1 MNVFSDFFNT
11 WDRLDEIYVK
21 DFDEGSDTQF
31 YHFFEDLADLTNS
44 LFTRRIY
51 SNKNEKAS
59 QLDVFAPKGS
69 SYVCMTVGKEG
80 KQRTAKNF
88 GTRPFGIAFNN
99 LAELCSNRK
108 YMFNPS
114 EDGFYSQ
121 FLAKTQYD
129 LVRNGREKGTA
140 TKNSVI
146 KDIAEF
152 RDFELLAIGK
162 LGGDYTGYYFIS
174 GGQGRNLSNH
184 WSSKLF
190 KDEKLYN
197 TLRKWFMW
205 NMSDRW
211 KASDIPEP
219 KRYSNKMAV
228 QQNIF
233 YHFVNDTIGGP
244 RAGHPEDLY
253 KDHVI
258 NTTGNLNSQYIPWVD
273 ELGGET
279 HDSAMDFR
287 FKVKQ
292 VEFDEIIGVGP
303 FMVKDE
309 VGNILLHMDMC
320 KPGNKGGYTPPKLFS
335 TQALTDVTDTDGSAR
350 GYSDTADTYVSGRG
364 RKIKTLKGKES
375 RPEHLLMDKYTA
387 TALASLYNESEY
399 RVYVPQKKDFVFT
412 PKDISSIVLPAEI
425 STAGKVKIDLNKL
438 VHILAESPQEI
449 PESKVDFIQY
459 LLSNRIVHSGNISE
473 HTFKNLVLLIQLL
486 QDNYSDVNVEVINGM
501 NVTSL
506 ALNTKYATTG
516 EDDNKLRLNRAGN
529 YRGSGKL
536 RLLTNFDVMQQIEDA
551 EEVPWKEV
559 TSVIAYLQNLGAKA
573 RLGAE
578 TILIG
583 ADANDRKYVLFV
595 DNAHKAQGF
604 LELPGGGLHTAP
616 VKKDD
621 FKTIAQQRLYFK
633 GGLDAS
639 KIRELTDTNHGLLLY
654 ENGVAE
660 KGKSQSTRTV
670 TWPWSYYQLFTA
682 FYTETLNEEDTD
694 YSFDNRDLDIIKAK
708 GEDGYDCYLKW
719 IPVDSLDYNRSLLT
733 RYSNIFNIIRS
744 TAQRY

>member
-1 MNVFSDFFNT
+1 
-11 WDRLDEIYVK
+11 
-21 DFDEGSDTQF
+21 
-31 YHFFEDLADLTNS
+31 
-44 LFTRRIY
+44 
-51 SNKNEKAS
+51 
-59 QLDVFAPKGS
+59 
-69 SYVCMTVGKEG
+69 
-80 KQRTAKNF
+80 
-88 GTRPFGIAFNN
+88 
-99 LAELCSNRK
+99 
-108 YMFNPS
+108 
-114 EDGFYSQ
+114 
-121 FLAKTQYD
+121 
-129 LVRNGREKGTA
+129 
-140 TKNSVI
+140 
-146 KDIAEF
+146 
-152 RDFELLAIGK
+152 
-162 LGGDYTGYYFIS
+162 
-174 GGQGRNLSNH
+174 
-184 WSSKLF
+184 
-190 KDEKLYN
+190 
-197 TLRKWFMW
+197 
-205 NMSDRW
+205 
-211 KASDIPEP
+211 
-219 KRYSNKMAV
+219 
-228 QQNIF
+228 
-233 YHFVNDTIGGP
+233 
-244 RAGHPEDLY
+244 
-253 KDHVI
+253 
-258 NTTGNLNSQYIPWVD
+258 
-273 ELGGET
+273 
-279 HDSAMDFR
+279 
-287 FKVKQ
+287 
-292 VEFDEIIGVGP
+292 
-303 FMVKDE
+303 
-309 VGNILLHMDMC
+309 
-320 KPGNKGGYTPPKLFS
+320 
-335 TQALTDVTDTDGSAR
+335 
-350 GYSDTADTYVSGRG
+350 
-364 RKIKTLKGKES
+364 
-375 RPEHLLMDKYTA
+375 MDKYTA

-536 RLLTNFDVMQQIEDA
+536 RLLTNFDIMQQIEDA